1 MSIRSSRS
9 VRRDRSGIHK
19 MLAARLAGVLFLAVI
34 GPVVS
39 VHPQVTSTQ
48 AAPLEVQKLRPNLF
62 LITGGSP
69 NTGGSAT
76 TVVFVRST
84 DVVVIDTKGPRPW
97 WGEAIADEVKQLT
110 KLPITTII
118 NTSGA
123 GDHVAGNITLANSR
137 IDIIAH
143 ERAAADMR
151 KMTLM
156 FTKPTGGG
164 LPTRTFKD
172 RLTVGAGQ
180 DRVELYYFGAGHC
193 DSDTFVMIPAVRV
206 LLTGDAF
213 GGKFLPALARNS
225 GGDGVEY
232 PNTLTKA
239 LALTR
244 DIDTIITG
252 HGGGLARPQDLEVH
266 RNFMREFLNST
277 RQAKKTGLTAAAAA
291 KAWRLP
297 ARYVGYEAEP
307 ARILG
312 AIEWIYRQLP

>member
-1 MSIRSSRS
+1 M
-9 VRRDRSGIHK
+9 VR
-19 MLAARLAGVLFLAVI
+19 LTGVLFLLLI
-34 GPVVS
+34 GPVMS
-39 VHPQVTSTQ
+39 VPAQMTSAQ
-48 AAPLEVQKLRPNLF
+48 AMPLEVQKLRPNLF
-62 LITGGSP
+62 LVTGGSP

-97 WGEAIADEVKQLT
+97 WGEAIADEVKRLT

-118 NTSGA
+118 NTSSA
-123 GDHVAGNITLANSR
+123 GDHVAGNIALVNSK

-172 RLTVGAGQ
+172 RLTVGTGP
-180 DRVELYYFGAGHC
+180 DRLELYYFGAGHC
-193 DSDTFVMIPAVRV
+193 HSDTFVMIPAWRV

-239 LALTR
+239 LPLTR

-252 HGGGLARPQDLEVH
+252 HGGGVAKPQDLEVH
-266 RNFMREFLNST
+266 RDFMRDFLEST
-277 RQAKKTGLTAAAAA
+277 RQAKKAGLTAAAAA

-297 ARYVGYEAEP
+297 ARYVGYQAEP

-312 AIEWIYRQLP
+312 GMEWIYRRLP

>member
-1 MSIRSSRS
+1 MRL
-9 VRRDRSGIHK
+9 SGA
-19 MLAARLAGVLFLAVI
+19 LFVLLI
-34 GPVVS
+34 GPVVP
-39 VHPQVTSTQ
+39 VQ
-48 AAPLEVQKLRPNLF
+48 AQDTPIEVQKLRPNLF
-62 LITGGSP
+62 LLTGGSP

-97 WGEAIADEVKQLT
+97 WGEAIADEVKRLT
-110 KLPITTII
+110 RLPITTII
-118 NTSGA
+118 NTSSA
-123 GDHVAGNITLANSR
+123 GDHVAGNIALVNSR
-137 IDIIAH
+137 IAIIAH

-172 RLTVGAGQ
+172 RLTLGSGP

-193 DSDTFVMIPAVRV
+193 DSDIFVMIPEVRV

-213 GGKFLPALARNS
+213 GGKFLPALGRNN

-239 LALTR
+239 LPLTR
-244 DIDTIITG
+244 NVDMIITG
-252 HGGGLARPQDLEVH
+252 HDGVARPEDLEVH
-266 RNFMREFLNST
+266 RDFMRDFLEST
-277 RQAKKTGLTAAAAA
+277 RQARKAGQTAAAAA
-291 KAWRLP
+291 KAWQMP
-297 ARYVGYEAEP
+297 ARYVGYEAQP
-307 ARILG
+307 DRVLG
-312 AIEWIYRQLP
+312 AMEWIYRQLR

>member
-1 MSIRSSRS
+1 
-9 VRRDRSGIHK
+9 
-19 MLAARLAGVLFLAVI
+19 MLMARLAGVLFLALI
-34 GPVVS
+34 GPVAS
-39 VHPQVTSTQ
+39 VHAQVTSAQET
-48 AAPLEVQKLRPNLF
+48 PLEVQKLRPNLF
-62 LITGGSP
+62 LVTGGSP

-97 WGEAIADEVKQLT
+97 WGEAIADEVKRLT
-110 KLPITTII
+110 RLPITTII
-118 NTSGA
+118 NTSSA
-123 GDHVAGNITLANSR
+123 GDHVAGNIALVNSK

-172 RLTVGAGQ
+172 RLTVGTGP

-193 DSDTFVMIPAVRV
+193 HSDIFVMIPAVRV

-213 GGKFLPALARNS
+213 GGKFLPALARGN
-225 GGDGVEY
+225 GGDGLEY

-239 LALTR
+239 LPLTR
-244 DIDTIITG
+244 DIDVIITG
-252 HGGGLARPQDLEVH
+252 HGGGLAKPQDLEVH
-266 RNFMREFLNST
+266 RDFMRDFLEST
-277 RQAKKTGLTAAAAA
+277 RQAKKAGQSAAAAA
-291 KAWRLP
+291 RVWRLP
-297 ARYVGYEAEP
+297 ARYVRYEAEP
-307 ARILG
+307 ARVLG
-312 AIEWIYRQLP
+312 AMEWIYRQLP

>member
-1 MSIRSSRS
+1 M
-9 VRRDRSGIHK
+9 V
-19 MLAARLAGVLFLAVI
+19 RLAGALFLLLI
-34 GPVVS
+34 GPVTW
-39 VHPQVTSTQ
+39 VHAQVTSAQ
-48 AAPLEVQKLRPNLF
+48 ATPLEVVKLRQNLF
-62 LITGGSP
+62 LVTGGSP

-97 WGEAIADEVKQLT
+97 WGEAIADEVKRLT

-118 NTSGA
+118 NTSSA
-123 GDHVAGNITLANSR
+123 GDHVAGNIALVNSR

-172 RLTVGAGQ
+172 RLTVGSGP
-180 DRVELYYFGAGHC
+180 DRLELYYFGAGHC
-193 DSDTFVMIPAVRV
+193 DSDIFVMIPAVRA

-213 GGKFLPALARNS
+213 GGKFLPALGRNN

-239 LALTR
+239 LPLTR
-244 DIDTIITG
+244 NIDMIITG
-252 HGGGLARPQDLEVH
+252 HGGVAKPQELEVH
-266 RNFMREFLNST
+266 RDLMRDFLEST
-277 RQAKKTGLTAAAAA
+277 RQAKKAGQTAAAAA
-291 KAWRLP
+291 KAWKMP
-297 ARYVGYEAEP
+297 ARYVGYEAQP
-307 ARILG
+307 ARVLG
-312 AIEWIYRQLP
+312 AMEWIYRQLP